1 MYARLRPLIFRAEA
15 ERAHTITLRLLELAG
30 AFSWGRGLLRQASGD
45 RAPNAPV
52 EVFGLTFPNRLGLA
66 AGYDKDGRAL
76 WGLAGLGFGHI
87 EIGTITPRPQ
97 EGNARPR
104 IFRLVEDEALINR
117 MGFPNKGV
125 KAAQAR
131 LARKRPSGVVIG
143 VNLGKGLDTP
153 LEAAGRDYA
162 ELILVLGPLADYLA
176 VNVSSPNT
184 PGLREMQ
191 GRRRLE
197 ALLAELGVARA
208 SLSRRIPVLVKL
220 APDLSSADLAEAV
233 EIIEAAGMDGV
244 IAANTTLARDELHSP
259 SGSEAGGLSG
269 RPLFARALEAVEQT
283 AHAVRGRLP
292 IVAAGGIMGAREAQ
306 AMRNAGAALVQVYTG
321 LVYRGPGLVGEILG
335 ALR

>member
-1 MYARLRPLIFRAEA
+1 MYARLRPLIFRADA
-15 ERAHTITLRLLELAG
+15 ERAHASTLRLLELAG
-30 AFSWGRGLLRQASGD
+30 AFSWSRALLRQASGD
-45 RAPNAPV
+45 LAPIAPV
-52 EVFGLTFPNRLGLA
+52 EVLGLTFPNRLGLA

-87 EIGTITPRPQ
+87 EIGTITLRPQ
-97 EGNARPR
+97 AGNPR
-104 IFRLVEDEALINR
+104 LRVFRLVEDEALINR
-117 MGFPNKGV
+117 MGFPNKGLE
-125 KAAQAR
+125 AARAR
-131 LARKRPSGVVIG
+131 LARKRPPGVVIG
-143 VNLGKGLDTP
+143 VNIGKGMDTP

-162 ELILVLGPLADYLA
+162 ELVLALGPLADYLA
-176 VNVSSPNT
+176 VNISSPNT

-244 IAANTTLARDELHSP
+244 IATNTTLARDELQSSSRAEP
-259 SGSEAGGLSG
+259 GGLSG
-269 RPLFARALEAVEQT
+269 RPLFSRALRAVEQT
-283 AHAVRGRLP
+283 ARAVRGRLP
-292 IVAAGGIMGAREAQ
+292 IVAVGGIMGAADAR

-321 LVYRGPGLVGEILG
+321 LVYRGPGLVGEILR